1 MALVTYPLNN
11 IEYSAEDAELF
22 HVTRTSGV
30 YANNS
35 FDYSISGS
43 DNTIIIGTGIG
54 WIKNS
59 EFSGKVIALKEEIFL
74 NMDLP
79 DSVYPRID
87 AIVIKFDA
95 NTNETNIVVKQGVAS
110 SFPIAPS
117 VIRSESVYE
126 LHLYHVR
133 REAGSLYIAPGN
145 ITDLRLNGSY
155 CGLMADS
162 VTKIDTTAIEL
173 QISNLIENLKEEIE
187 NVENASEFWMKNDVI
202 PISNGGTGSDNEDS
216 ARKAL
221 KAASELT
228 EKLTLKYASEHAALN
243 DILNVNLSGN
253 YESENMQPGHIA
265 TEDASTL
272 VNSPI
277 TSGAFYAVR
286 TVESFPVGHM
296 CVRLYETYPCAGRI
310 WSNMYDKNVK
320 GWMGW
325 KCSAVAVEA
334 KLDVEQLTAETFDGR
349 PVYTKLVNCGYVP
362 SQSIK
367 MVAHGASVRQMM
379 RVHASLSNNGITA
392 PYFNV
397 DNYSSTL
404 NYLDV
409 TASATYVIVKCSTSG
424 WATNNYSLTAQI
436 WYTKP

>member
-74 NMDLP
+74 NMGLP

-187 NVENASEFWMKNDVI
+187 NVENTSEFWMKNDVI

-253 YESENMQPGHIA
+253 YESENMQSSHIA

-277 TSGAFYAVR
+277 TSGAFYAYR
-286 TVESFPVGHM
+286 TVKYYPAGHIEVCLEEM
-296 CVRLYETYPCAGRI
+296 YPCTGRV
-310 WSNMYDKNVK
+310 WANMYDKNLRAWR
-320 GWMGW
+320 GWNVSGPV
-325 KCSAVAVEA
+325 VAEVG
-334 KLDVEQLTAETFDGR
+334 KETITNEVFDGR
-349 PVYTKLVNCGYVP
+349 PVYTKLVNCGVCP

-367 MVAHGASVRQMM
+367 MVAHGASVRQVM
-379 RVHASLSNNGITA
+379 RVHASLSTSGITA
-392 PYFNV
+392 PYMNV
-397 DNYSSTL
+397 DNYNANE
-404 NYLDV
+404 NYFDV
-409 TASATYVIVKCSTSG
+409 TATATNVIIKCTTSA
-424 WATNNYSLTAQI
+424 WATNGYTVVAQI

>member
-22 HVTRTSGV
+22 HATRTSGI

-35 FDYSISGS
+35 FGYDITGA
-43 DNTIIIGTGIG
+43 DNNIVIGTGIG

-59 EFSGKVIALKEEIFL
+59 EFSGKVIAQKEAISL
-74 NMDLP
+74 DIGLP
-79 DSVYPRID
+79 DPVYPRID
-87 AIVIKFDA
+87 AIVIQFD
-95 NTNETNIVVKQGVAS
+95 NNRNETNIVVKKGTAAS
-110 SFPIAPS
+110 NPVAPS
-117 VIRSESVYE
+117 VVQNESVYE

-133 REAGSLYIAPGN
+133 REAGSLYITPSN
-145 ITDLRLNGSY
+145 ITDLRLNSSY

-228 EKLTLKYASEHAALN
+228 EKLTLKYASEHAAPRDL
-243 DILNVNLSGN
+243 LNVTFNGDYTAS
-253 YESENMQPGHIA
+253 NMQPGNIS

-272 VNSPI
+272 TNSPI
-277 TSGAFYAVR
+277 TSGAFYATR
-286 TVESFPVGHM
+286 TVKYYPVGHVE
-296 CVRLYETYPCAGRI
+296 VRLEEMYPCTGRI
-310 WSNMYDKNVK
+310 WSNMYDTNMKT
-320 GWMGW
+320 WRGW
-325 KCSAVAVEA
+325 KCSAVSVDAQVG
-334 KLDVEQLTAETFDGR
+334 VEQMTAEIFDGR
-349 PVYTKLVNCGYVP
+349 PVYTRLVNCGICP

-367 MVAHGASVRQMM
+367 MVAHGASVWQVM
-379 RVHASLSNNGITA
+379 RVHASLSTSGITA
-392 PYFNV
+392 PYMNV
-397 DNYSSTL
+397 DNYNANE
-404 NYLDV
+404 NYFDV
-409 TASATYVIVKCSTSG
+409 TATATNVIIKCTTSA
-424 WATNNYSLTAQI
+424 WATNGYTVVAQI